1 METKKIVEL
10 SAAAHM
16 LMHEGIITFED
27 YRLIGMKILDMSNP
41 SKK

>member
-10 SAAAHM
+10 SAAAYM